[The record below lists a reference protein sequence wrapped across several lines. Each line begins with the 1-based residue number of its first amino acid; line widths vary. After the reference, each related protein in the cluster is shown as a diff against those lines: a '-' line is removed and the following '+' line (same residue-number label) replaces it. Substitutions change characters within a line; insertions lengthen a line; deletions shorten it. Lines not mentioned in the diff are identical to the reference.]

1 MFRTLE
7 FTAWSLK
14 TSTGVTGV
22 RMIST
27 QGIEMVELSAT
38 SRSLPLGRKSVT
50 LLRNCTRAR
59 VHAIF
64 GCARSW
70 HVGGVVAWIP
80 RVACCK
86 TLQFVAALSC
96 VQLVGVIASFKMYW
110 KIAFVSYLFHFS
122 GLMVLKGEYKTLSG
136 GSYFNFVVDFE
147 VSDFSTFLQRTH
159 LKLAA

>member
-1 MFRTLE
+1 MELE
-7 FTAWSLK
+7 VYRCDRLQTDINPRNRDVGTQCDFSLFAFGQK
-14 TSTGVTGV
+14 KRCAAV
-22 RMIST
+22 
-27 QGIEMVELSAT
+27 
-38 SRSLPLGRKSVT
+38 KS
-50 LLRNCTRAR
+50 CTRAR
-59 VHAIF
+59 AHAIF

-86 TLQFVAALSC
+86 TLQLVAALSC
-96 VQLVGVIASFKMYW
+96 VQLGGVIVSFKMYW